1 MGMLVSVVGNTGVG
15 KTTFVNQFCTLNNY
29 PAFLE
34 GNEERPFQ
42 ELFAQD
48 LERYALTNQ
57 VDFLISRARQEIEI
71 RKGNG
76 CGIQDGGLDLDYN
89 VYSKLFFQK
98 GYLSNAEFKL
108 CQQVYQLLRKFLA
121 PPDLVVYLHAPVRV
135 ITERFQERGHRL
147 RIAQVE
153 DMQAMEDLLS
163 AWIDTLLPEKIL
175 VIESA
180 EQTQDYASGIQSL
193 TRRLKS

>member
-1 MGMLVSVVGNTGVG
+1 VGMLVSVVGNTGAG
-15 KTTFVNQFCTLNNY
+15 KTTFVNQFCSLNNY

-42 ELFAQD
+42 DLFAQD

-71 RKGNG
+71 RKGNT

-108 CQQVYQLLRKFLA
+108 CQQVYHLLREFLP
-121 PPDLVVYLHAPVRV
+121 PPDLVVYLHAPVQV
-135 ITERFQERGHRL
+135 ITQRFQERGHRL

-153 DMQAMEDLLS
+153 DMQVMENLLS
-163 AWIDTLLPEKIL
+163 AWMDTLPPEKIL
-175 VIESA
+175 IIESA
-180 EQTQDYASGIQSL
+180 EQSQDFASGILAL
-193 TRRLKS
+193 TRRLQS

>member
-15 KTTFVNQFCTLNNY
+15 KTTFVNQFCSLNNY

-42 ELFAQD
+42 DLFAQD
-48 LERYALTNQ
+48 LKRYALTNQ
-57 VDFLISRARQEIEI
+57 VDFLLSRARQEIEI

-76 CGIQDGGLDLDYN
+76 CGIQDGGLELDFN

-98 GYLSNAEFKL
+98 GYLSSAEFKL
-108 CQQVYQLLRKFLA
+108 CQQVYQLVREILS
-121 PPDLVVYLHAPVRV
+121 PPDLFVYLHAPVRV
-135 ITERFQERGHRL
+135 ITQRFRERGHRL

-153 DMQAMEDLLS
+153 DMQAMENLLS
-163 AWIDTLLPEKIL
+163 AWMDTLPPEKIL
-175 VIESA
+175 IVESA
-180 EQTQDYASGIQSL
+180 EQDQDFASGILAL
-193 TRRLKS
+193 TQRLKS

>member
-15 KTTFVNQFCTLNNY
+15 KTTFVNQFCALNNF

-42 ELFAQD
+42 DLFAQE
-48 LERYALTNQ
+48 LARYALTNQ

-71 RKGNG
+71 RKENT
-76 CGIQDGGLDLDYN
+76 CGIQDGGLELDYN

-98 GYLSNAEFKL
+98 GYLSSAEFKL
-108 CQQVYQLLRKFLA
+108 CQQVYQLVREFLA
-121 PPDLVVYLHAPVRV
+121 PPDLFVYLHAPVKV
-135 ITERFQERGHRL
+135 ITQRFQHRGHRL

-153 DMQAMEDLLS
+153 DMHTMEDLLS
-163 AWIDTLLPEKIL
+163 TWIETLSPEKVLI
-175 VIESA
+175 IESA
-180 EQTQDYASGIQSL
+180 EQTQDYASGIQTL
-193 TRRLKS
+193 TQRLKS

>member
-1 MGMLVSVVGNTGVG
+1 VGMLVSVVGNTGAG
-15 KTTFVNQFCTLNNY
+15 KTTFVNQFCSLNNY

-42 ELFAQD
+42 DLFAQD

-71 RKGNG
+71 RKGNT

-108 CQQVYQLLRKFLA
+108 CQQVYHLLREFLP
-121 PPDLVVYLHAPVRV
+121 PPDLVVHLHAPVQV
-135 ITERFQERGHRL
+135 ITQRFQERGHRL

-153 DMQAMEDLLS
+153 DMQVMENLLS
-163 AWIDTLLPEKIL
+163 AWMDTLPPEKIL
-175 VIESA
+175 IIESA
-180 EQTQDYASGIQSL
+180 EQSQDFASGILAL
-193 TRRLKS
+193 TRRLQS